1 MTTNLFPFKC
11 IHTRETLLGNTFSKI
26 WIYFSCIR
34 LKCYVNIIFVLT
46 SIDFPYRILPD
57 TLDVVRS
64 GVIYHLLVRNVYP
77 RTHIFQHFIFIFV
90 CSALNVVT
98 FPILYAAWL
107 CNDKSDMVCRRIKAY
122 KVIHKLISDFIWAV
136 DMLLPYF
143 LLGGWKIY
151 NCCWYMLLLKISFRI
166 FVTSCLFRNN
176 IIKMYGIGMTELYL
190 WLWVLVCNN
199 FDRRHYFK
207 IIEVSTYIVM

>member
-1 MTTNLFPFKC
+1 MLW
-11 IHTRETLLGNTFSKI
+11 E
-26 WIYFSCIR
+26 
-34 LKCYVNIIFVLT
+34 VVLYT
-46 SIDFPYRILPD
+46 ISSF
-57 TLDVVRS
+57 
-64 GVIYHLLVRNVYP
+64 RNVYP

-136 DMLLPYF
+136 DAFTIFPTWML
-143 LLGGWKIY
+143 KNIQ
-151 NCCWYMLLLKISFRI
+151 LLLVLFKNSFRI

-176 IIKMYGIGMTELYL
+176 IIKIYRIGMTELYL
-190 WLWVLVCNN
+190 RLWVLVCN
-199 FDRRHYFK
+199 FDRRHYFN
-207 IIEVSTYIVM
+207 IIEVSISTYSYEQMYTRPFNVLLGNLLRENRFIRMRDLWMKVGVYLVVFQCCDIEFLHFYVTVIVYWFSDRN